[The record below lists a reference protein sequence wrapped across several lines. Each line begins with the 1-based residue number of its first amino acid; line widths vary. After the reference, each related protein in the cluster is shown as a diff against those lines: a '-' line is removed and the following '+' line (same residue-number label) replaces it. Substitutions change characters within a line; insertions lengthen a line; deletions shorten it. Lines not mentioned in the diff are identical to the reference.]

1 MIWPREFI
9 PAGKFHV
16 VEISAWRFRRKWR
29 EVSSWRF
36 RRGGFGVE
44 VSARRFRRGRFGTV
58 AGLTLTW
65 ERRNVVVGNHHWSS
79 LGTTS
84 NPPWEPP
91 LVFLGNHQWF
101 FSGTTNGLPWEPPM
115 VLLGNHQW
123 SSLGTTQC
131 WLWKIFVGAQYQDLF
146 RWPCQKFVDM
156 IFFGWVSGGLL

>member
-1 MIWPREFI
+1 MAAGIYSGRKI
-9 PAGKFHV
+9 P
-16 VEISAWRFRRKWR
+16 
-29 EVSSWRF
+29 
-36 RRGGFGVE
+36 RRGDFGVE

-123 SSLGTTQC
+123 SSLGTTNGPPWEPPMVLFGNDTMLVVENFC
-131 WLWKIFVGAQYQDLF
+131 WCPIPRFIPVAT
-146 RWPCQKFVDM
+146 C
-156 IFFGWVSGGLL
+156 